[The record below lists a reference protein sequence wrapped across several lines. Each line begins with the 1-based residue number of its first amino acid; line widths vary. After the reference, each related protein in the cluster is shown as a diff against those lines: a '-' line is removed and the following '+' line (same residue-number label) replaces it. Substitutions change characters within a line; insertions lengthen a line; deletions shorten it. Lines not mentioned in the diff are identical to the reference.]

1 MKEEIKKFKGLIC
14 PLDVARVARVF
25 NCMRKHIE
33 DFSLFLRL
41 CYLIA

>member
-1 MKEEIKKFKGLIC
+1 MKKEIPKFKDLIC
-14 PLDVARVARVF
+14 PLDVARAAKVL
-25 NCMRKHIE
+25 NCMRKYIE